1 MKGGHGR
8 GGSTRGA
15 RNSSSGASGRGVH
28 LAHGGGWVMD
38 TTTLEGRRR
47 HPQHRLAAFVVF
59 WCGWIFFVLL
69 GVHPVR
75 AIATP

>member
-1 MKGGHGR
+1 
-8 GGSTRGA
+8 
-15 RNSSSGASGRGVH
+15 
-28 LAHGGGWVMD
+28 MD